1 MSTRTK
7 EEIQEIWAAT
17 NAPHTK
23 SNKPPRLTK
32 KEKKLIG
39 VGKDE
44 GRAELKYARIS
55 SRKVK
60 IVADL
65 IKGKSAI
72 EATVKL
78 KSGWQVCHPDFIL
91 LVFDFARLFLF
102 LFHVED

>member
-44 GRAELKYARIS
+44 GRATLNYARIS
-55 SRKVK
+55 SRKIK
-60 IVADL
+60 IV
-65 IKGKSAI
+65 SCVSCYFVAI
-72 EATVKL
+72 FATV
-78 KSGWQVCHPDFIL
+78 INNEL
-91 LVFDFARLFLF
+91 LDYEYA
-102 LFHVED
+102 